1 MKCEEIRESL
11 PAYVKGGEA
20 SLGVK
25 RHLSRCREC
34 SAELARYQSLSNAL
48 GALETTPLQPPPDL
62 ARVLKAIPHE
72 QSRVDMVRAHMARNR
87 SVYLG
92 GAAVAV
98 AGAAGA
104 VLWRSRRSQ
113 PAVARV

>member
-1 MKCEEIRESL
+1 MLEEIRESL
-11 PAYVKGGEA
+11 PAYVKSGDV
-20 SLGVK
+20 SLAVK
-25 RHLSRCREC
+25 RHLSRCTEC
-34 SAELARYQSLSNAL
+34 SAELARYQSLANAL
-48 GALETTPLQPPPDL
+48 GALETTPLEPPPEL
-62 ARVLKAIPHE
+62 AVALKEIPRSQTRVALL
-72 QSRVDMVRAHMARNR
+72 RAHMARNR
-87 SVYLG
+87 SAYIG